1 MRHRTLS
8 IVAPFVVPLPLALA
22 AGCAGVAGL
31 HDDGRARNVK
41 APLALWADRTPAPRV
56 RDEDPGDQRAVPGLA
71 RVPSGDMKDVD
82 PAAVVRADFAADG
95 DRPPTPSAVRSPVL
109 HDLTDDGK
117 PDLISAV
124 DLDARS
130 SLLRVYSVR
139 NEVVTRVLALR
150 AVLAGV
156 ELAAGHLAVRE
167 PTKDPRY
174 VSVTDYVWDG
184 SRMGLWDLT
193 LDDYRTPQN
202 PLPTPAPSAPPS
214 KSPARAA
221 AFPRTAARPWG
232 EPVTRPEARPEARPA
247 TRPEAG
253 PVKRP
258 GAGPVTRPEARPAPR
273 PEARPAPR
281 AENPPAPESATAPT
295 SPA

>member
-1 MRHRTLS
+1 MRCRTFS
-8 IVAPFVVPLPLALA
+8 AAAPFVVLLPLALV

-41 APLALWADRTPAPRV
+41 APLALWADRTPAPRI

-71 RVPSGDMKDVD
+71 RVPSGDMKDTR
-82 PAAVVRADFAADG
+82 PEAVVRADFAADG
-95 DRPPTPSAVRSPVL
+95 DHPPAPDAVRSPVF

-124 DLDARS
+124 DLDART

-139 NEVVTRVLALR
+139 NQVVTRVLALR

-167 PTKDPRY
+167 ATKDPRY

-202 PLPTPAPSAPPS
+202 PLPTAAS
-214 KSPARAA
+214 SPAS
-221 AFPRTAARPWG
+221 
-232 EPVTRPEARPEARPA
+232 PA
-247 TRPEAG
+247 S
-253 PVKRP
+253 
-258 GAGPVTRPEARPAPR
+258 PASH
-273 PEARPAPR
+273 ESPASHGSP
-281 AENPPAPESATAPT
+281 ASPENPASSENSA

>member
-1 MRHRTLS
+1 MRHQVLLT
-8 IVAPFVVPLPLALA
+8 VAPLALL

-31 HDDGRARNVK
+31 HDDGRARDVQ

-56 RDEDPGDQRAVPGLA
+56 RDEDPGDQRAVPGVPE
-71 RVPSGDMKDVD
+71 VPSGDMKDTD
-82 PAAVVRADFAADG
+82 PAAVVSADIVAGDG
-95 DRPPTPSAVRSPVL
+95 RPPDPRSVRSPVF

-124 DLDARS
+124 DLDKRTS
-130 SLLRVYSVR
+130 ELRVYSVR
-139 NEVVTRVLALR
+139 RNVVTRVLGLR

-156 ELAAGHLAVRE
+156 ELAAGHLSVRE

-202 PLPTPAPSAPPS
+202 PLPTAASSPPS
-214 KSPARAA
+214 
-221 AFPRTAARPWG
+221 
-232 EPVTRPEARPEARPA
+232 
-247 TRPEAG
+247 
-253 PVKRP
+253 P
-258 GAGPVTRPEARPAPR
+258 GAPA
-273 PEARPAPR
+273 
-281 AENPPAPESATAPT
+281 
-295 SPA
+295 

>member
-1 MRHRTLS
+1 MRRRTLAA
-8 IVAPFVVPLPLALA
+8 VALVMVPLPLALA
-22 AGCAGVAGL
+22 AGCAPVAGL

-56 RDEDPGDQRAVPGLA
+56 RDEDPGDQRAVPGIA
-71 RVPSGDMKDVD
+71 RVPSGDMKDTD

-95 DRPPTPSAVRSPVL
+95 DRPPAPDAVRSPVL

-124 DLDARS
+124 DLDART

-139 NEVVTRVLALR
+139 DQVVTRVLAMR

-184 SRMGLWDLT
+184 RRMGLWDLT
-193 LDDYRTPQN
+193 LDDYRTSKN
-202 PLPTPAPSAPPS
+202 PLPTAPTNTPS
-214 KSPARAA
+214 
-221 AFPRTAARPWG
+221 
-232 EPVTRPEARPEARPA
+232 
-247 TRPEAG
+247 
-253 PVKRP
+253 
-258 GAGPVTRPEARPAPR
+258 
-273 PEARPAPR
+273 PR
-281 AENPPAPESATAPT
+281 APA
-295 SPA
+295 

>member
-1 MRHRTLS
+1 MAL
-8 IVAPFVVPLPLALA
+8 FVVPLPLALA
-22 AGCAGVAGL
+22 AGCAPVAGL
-31 HDDGRARNVK
+31 HDDGRARNVT

-56 RDEDPGDQRAVPGLA
+56 RDEDPGGQRAVPGIA
-71 RVPSGDMKDVD
+71 RVPSGDMKDTD
-82 PAAVVRADFAADG
+82 PAAVVRADFGADG
-95 DRPPTPSAVRSPVL
+95 DRPPRPDAVRSPVL

-124 DLDARS
+124 DLDGRT

-139 NEVVTRVLALR
+139 DQVVTRVLAMR

-193 LDDYRTPQN
+193 LDEYRTPQN
-202 PLPTPAPSAPPS
+202 PLPTTPSGVPS
-214 KSPARAA
+214 
-221 AFPRTAARPWG
+221 
-232 EPVTRPEARPEARPA
+232 
-247 TRPEAG
+247 
-253 PVKRP
+253 P
-258 GAGPVTRPEARPAPR
+258 GAST
-273 PEARPAPR
+273 
-281 AENPPAPESATAPT
+281 
-295 SPA
+295 

>member
-1 MRHRTLS
+1 MRHQVLLV
-8 IVAPFVVPLPLALA
+8 VAPLALL

-31 HDDGRARNVK
+31 HDDGRARDVQ

-56 RDEDPGDQRAVPGLA
+56 RDEDPGDQRAVPGVPE
-71 RVPSGDMKDVD
+71 VPSGDMKDTD
-82 PAAVVRADFAADG
+82 PAAVVSADIAAGDG
-95 DRPPTPSAVRSPVL
+95 RPPDPRSVRSPVF

-124 DLDARS
+124 DLDKRTS
-130 SLLRVYSVR
+130 ELRVYSVR
-139 NEVVTRVLALR
+139 RSVVTRVLGLR

-156 ELAAGHLAVRE
+156 ELAAGHLSVRE

-202 PLPTPAPSAPPS
+202 PLPTAASSPPS
-214 KSPARAA
+214 
-221 AFPRTAARPWG
+221 
-232 EPVTRPEARPEARPA
+232 
-247 TRPEAG
+247 
-253 PVKRP
+253 P
-258 GAGPVTRPEARPAPR
+258 GAPA
-273 PEARPAPR
+273 
-281 AENPPAPESATAPT
+281 
-295 SPA
+295 

>member
-1 MRHRTLS
+1 MRRRMLS
-8 IVAPFVVPLPLALA
+8 VVAPLTVPLTLA

-31 HDDGRARNVK
+31 YDDGRARDVK

-71 RVPSGDMKDVD
+71 RVPSGSMKDAD
-82 PAAVVRADFAADG
+82 PMAVVRADFAAGG
-95 DRPPTPSAVRSPVL
+95 DRPPAARAVRSPVF
-109 HDLTDDGK
+109 HDLTDDGR

-124 DLDARS
+124 DLDARTS
-130 SLLRVYSVR
+130 ALRVYSVR
-139 NEVVTRVLALR
+139 DRVVTRVLGLR

-202 PLPTPAPSAPPS
+202 PLPTTASDAPSPG
-214 KSPARAA
+214 SPA
-221 AFPRTAARPWG
+221 
-232 EPVTRPEARPEARPA
+232 
-247 TRPEAG
+247 
-253 PVKRP
+253 
-258 GAGPVTRPEARPAPR
+258 
-273 PEARPAPR
+273 
-281 AENPPAPESATAPT
+281 
-295 SPA
+295 